1 MNGYPMKLSPVYRD
15 ILWGGDRLKREYNK
29 ETDLARLA
37 ESWELTV
44 RPDGVNKIL
53 NGSLAGTSLDD
64 CIRSDRAGILG
75 SVGANGERFP
85 LLIKFIDARDDLSI
99 QAHPDDDYA
108 LKNENEFGK
117 TEMWYIAEAEEGAR
131 IVYGLKD
138 GLSISEFAE
147 MVKSGRAEAALNYIN
162 VKKGDVYFIPSGQVH
177 AIGRGILIA
186 EIQQNSNVT
195 YRVYD
200 YGRRQTDGSLRPLHI
215 KKALDVLRLRAPEEI
230 HALQFARKNSDDPAL
245 LCSCEYF
252 NVWRHEVVGEKTISV
267 SGESFFFLLVLN
279 ADENAA
285 VFHAGKSYAL
295 KKGDGWFLPAG
306 LGETTICGKAE
317 ILFVSA
323 N

>member
-1 MNGYPMKLSPVYRD
+1 MKLSPVCKD

-53 NGSLAGTSLDD
+53 NGRFAGTSLDD

-75 SVGANGERFP
+75 SVGAGDERFP

-99 QAHPDDDYA
+99 QVHPDDAYA
-108 LKNENEFGK
+108 RERENEFGK

-200 YGRRQTDGSLRPLHI
+200 YGRRQADGSTRPLHI
-215 KKALDVLRLRAPEEI
+215 EKALDVIRLRSPEEI
-230 HALQFARKNSDDPAL
+230 HALQFARKNSEDASL

-252 NVWRHEVVGEKTISV
+252 NVWRHEVVGEKTIFV
-267 SGESFFFLLVLN
+267 GDENFFFLLVLN
-279 ADENAA
+279 ADENA
-285 VFHAGKSYAL
+285 VVLHGGKSYAL
-295 KKGDGWFLPAG
+295 KKGDGWFLPTG
-306 LGETTICGKAE
+306 LGEATLCGKAE
-317 ILFVSA
+317 ILLTSA